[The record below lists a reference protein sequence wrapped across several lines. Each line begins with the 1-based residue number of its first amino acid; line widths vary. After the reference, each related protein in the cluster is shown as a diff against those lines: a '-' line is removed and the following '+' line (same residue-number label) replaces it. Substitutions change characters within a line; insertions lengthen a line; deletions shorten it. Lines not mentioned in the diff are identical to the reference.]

1 MMKIYVVKYVDRG
14 IDGRGYNVKVEGY
27 YTNKAKAER
36 IVNEF
41 NATENVY
48 YTNARF
54 EEIEVNDEQ

>member
-14 IDGRGYNVKVEGY
+14 IDGRAYDIKVEGY
-27 YTNKAKAER
+27 YTNKTKAER

-48 YTNARF
+48 YTNARL

>member
-14 IDGRGYNVKVEGY
+14 IDGRCYDIKVEGY

-41 NATENVY
+41 NTTENAY

-54 EEIEVNDEQ
+54 EEIKVNDEQ